1 MLELF
6 EKNSF
11 MILFHIDQLK
21 TIRLESIEG
30 SHRRGAM
37 SLPSGLSGRCMGSH
51 RLALINVDQHQDGI
65 VEEMIQRKLVQR
77 ASLARM
83 LRAYFEILM
92 MCFCRLSGYSQE
104 SA

>member
-37 SLPSGLSGRCMGSH
+37 SLPLVYLVGVW
-51 RLALINVDQHQDGI
+51 API
-65 VEEMIQRKLVQR
+65 VWP
-77 ASLARM
+77 
-83 LRAYFEILM
+83 
-92 MCFCRLSGYSQE
+92 
-104 SA
+104 